1 MGSEEIEKRAGG
13 GTGPT
18 NQLQREG
25 GERRG
30 GGRQARREGQRGKKQ
45 ATEWPKGEIH
55 SRSRAGLCAAA
66 AGCAAAIGPHPPRK
80 GVKAIEESS
89 HVFHSLTH
97 LFEFVADEGERLVDG
112 VRGARDGDD
121 PLRTRAVADV
131 DLGAALKEFSCQ
143 QICRL
148 MCLAGRRI
156 FLQEIKLNLP
166 HL

>member
-1 MGSEEIEKRAGG
+1 MVWDQRRLRSGREAAPGRLINYRE
-13 GTGPT
+13 
-18 NQLQREG
+18 REG
-25 GERRG
+25 RG

-66 AGCAAAIGPHPPRK
+66 AGCAAAIGPRPPRK